1 MPWNERIVTTFQN
14 HLSSNIFEQ
23 ISLVGHAIGFF
34 HEQSRPDRDTYITIL
49 TENIQAGTFENSSN
63 RCDDNADEY
72 DDNDDGDDKGGLRLL
87 EKREHNRFPRNS
99 NPLEAISFLYHQR
112 LIQLSSLLFP

>member
-1 MPWNERIVTTFQN
+1 MPRNERIVTTFQN

-23 ISLVGHAIGFF
+23 ISLAGHAIGFF

-63 RCDDNADEY
+63 RCDDMPMNTIIMMMVMIKA
-72 DDNDDGDDKGGLRLL
+72 G
-87 EKREHNRFPRNS
+87 
-99 NPLEAISFLYHQR
+99 
-112 LIQLSSLLFP
+112 

>member
-1 MPWNERIVTTFQN
+1 M
-14 HLSSNIFEQ
+14 
-23 ISLVGHAIGFF
+23 VGHAIGFF

-72 DDNDDGDDKGGLRLL
+72 DDNDDGDDKGGLR
-87 EKREHNRFPRNS
+87 RQ
-99 NPLEAISFLYHQR
+99 IST
-112 LIQLSSLLFP
+112 LIRIRSKIILFFTING